1 MVSTRN
7 SRNHFTSATTER
19 SVSTKAFLVGWN
31 TLQSICNVLPATLL
45 LLLLLLQMLLL
56 LLMMHMPKLLM
67 HAAHDKQATKTQ
79 IDGPQ
84 GFDIYRRFAGVT
96 ATHMVGQDA

>member
-31 TLQSICNVLPATLL
+31 TLQSIYNAMTTSDTAAAAAAAAAAAVAADDDA
-45 LLLLLLQMLLL
+45 
-56 LLMMHMPKLLM
+56 
-67 HAAHDKQATKTQ
+67 HAKVADVCS
-79 IDGPQ
+79 I
-84 GFDIYRRFAGVT
+84 
-96 ATHMVGQDA
+96 